1 MKSTKTLRLGMAVLL
16 ILATLSQLFLSASA
30 DTFEDDYISYRS
42 KVDAIDNSAL
52 RNTVQLHRLDQN
64 YRKIAGMCNLC
75 SMETLLNRRVAY
87 DFGDYTSPF
96 DDYDMFQAQ
105 GVSDLGGGMIE
116 YASGKHGYYLSG
128 GVGSAQ
134 WGDKRY
140 PYNSSVTYKPVLLG
154 NNDVTARIN
163 ATGLS
168 GLEAQYQAIA
178 TLLQEHPEGIWLRA
192 EYGAHA
198 IVITDY
204 VSYGGRIQLYA
215 IDPVNVRKGIGRMP
229 IEQLYFY
236 GNNYMNGMI
245 GDISG
250 GQYRINIAYLEQVG
264 GSTAT
269 HPSASMSPLAP
280 TEPAPTV
287 SDRMPTLDISEQNA
301 PSTLEVGGNFG
312 IRGVIRTDCGIITA
326 VYGTI
331 TDSYGTAVQSS
342 TFYPNE
348 TEHNLR
354 YSVNNELIFGRLP
367 AGQYTYQIWAEA
379 VNGTECTSTILVS
392 ANFEV
397 VGPTN
402 SNSSSSEPA
411 LNSVARNMM
420 VNVGKGST
428 LRVCSTVSTAD
439 QYEIGSLPNGATVYV
454 YGTTLQQYEG
464 RTWAKIS
471 YNGTDGWV
479 NYKWLY

>member
-16 ILATLSQLFLSASA
+16 ILATLSQLFLCASA

-42 KVDAIDNSAL
+42 KVDTIDNSAL

-75 SMETLLNRRVAY
+75 SMETLLNRKVAY

-134 WGDKRY
+134 WDDKRY

-204 VSYGGRIQLYA
+204 VSDGGRIQLYA

-269 HPSASMSPLAP
+269 HPVVSTAP
-280 TEPAPTV
+280 TAPHPTV
-287 SDRMPTLDISEQNA
+287 ADRVPNLSIYEQNA
-301 PSTLEVGGNFG
+301 PSSLNMGGNFG

-367 AGQYTYQIWAEA
+367 AGRYTYQIWAEA
-379 VNGTECTSTILVS
+379 VNGTERTSTVLIS
-392 ANFEV
+392 EYFEV
-397 VGPTN
+397 VGSTN
-402 SNSSSSEPA
+402 SNSSNSGLA
-411 LNSVARNMM
+411 LNSVGYNMT

-428 LRVCSTVSTAD
+428 LRFCSTVSTAD
-439 QYEIGSLPNGATVYV
+439 QYEIGSLPNGATIYV
-454 YGTTLQQYEG
+454 YGTTQQQYEG
-464 RTWAKIS
+464 RIWSKIS

>member
-1 MKSTKTLRLGMAVLL
+1 MKSTKPLRLGMAVLL
-16 ILATLSQLFLSASA
+16 ILATLPQLFLSASA

-42 KVDAIDNSAL
+42 KVETIDNSVL
-52 RNTVQLHRLDQN
+52 RNTVQLHRLDQS
-64 YRKIAGMCNLC
+64 YRKVAGMCNLC

-134 WGDKRY
+134 WDDKRY

-204 VSYGGRIQLYA
+204 VSDGGRIQLYA

-269 HPSASMSPLAP
+269 HPVVSTAP
-280 TEPAPTV
+280 TAPHPTV
-287 SDRMPTLDISEQNA
+287 ADRVPNLSIYGQNA
-301 PSTLEVGGNFG
+301 PSSLNMGGNFG

-367 AGQYTYQIWAEA
+367 AGRYIYQIWAEA
-379 VNGTECTSTILVS
+379 VNGTERTSTVLIS
-392 ANFEV
+392 EYFEV
-397 VGPTN
+397 VGSTN
-402 SNSSSSEPA
+402 SNSSNSGLA
-411 LNSVARNMM
+411 LNSVGYNMT

-428 LRVCSTVSTAD
+428 LRFCSTVSTAD

-454 YGTTLQQYEG
+454 YGTTQQQYEG